1 MNSAVRLEATYDE
14 PKLFAEITSCIK
26 SGKSIR
32 RDLPNGGRVHIDRPL
47 PFLCV
52 HIGEE
57 NDQQVARETVR
68 ANASYVIAKDMT
80 FAARLVDVIAKA
92 LQEKFGSFLLFEI
105 AEFETDRFLTKDVPF
120 LQSFEVALWSSS
132 DENTRLA
139 TNAFAKAVKGSE
151 IRFRTPKV
159 EIRETTPQEDSHFL
173 SSPDHCFI
181 KVRFA
186 PVYKQPG
193 SQDIYPELYERLIAM
208 MSDAGLQ
215 AFASFINYDQP
226 KKLTTHRALGR
237 KAFVDAVVRTD
248 RNIDEVASAFDFL
261 LAVTPINAEAAFRE
275 FEESGFKK
283 QPTFLYRPLSYR
295 VDAVK
300 KKLFSISF
308 DHLEDPVLYQLYRE
322 KQQELDLQ
330 LSMLAARRT
339 PKFVE
344 FSRALYGPVEPSL
357 LTEARKILDK
367 SATASPVDGGEK
379 SYADCFYVE
388 SRARAMI
395 ASYHR
400 ELKDFD
406 VSVELRDDL
415 PSGLM
420 VSGHRLLISRSTKM
434 DMHRVEP
441 LLSHEIGVHL
451 LTYFNGSAQGLR
463 LFRTGLAGYEGM
475 QEGLAVFS
483 EYLSGGMT
491 RERLRLIA
499 ARVVACAD
507 MLNGASFADVYG
519 MLRRDHGFT
528 EAGAFNLTLRIY
540 RGGGLSKDAIYLRG
554 LLELLNHLRH
564 GGELG
569 PFWMGKIAASHF
581 KVMEELATRGL
592 LRRPSVRPAFLQH
605 AVAQDRLEY
614 ARAGIEPLNM
624 IQPEER

>member
-1 MNSAVRLEATYDE
+1 MNSAVRLEAADDE
-14 PKLFAEITSCIK
+14 QKLFAEIASSIA

-32 RDLPNGGRVHIDRPL
+32 RDLPNGGRIHIDRPL

-52 HIGEE
+52 HIGDES
-57 NDQQVARETVR
+57 DQLVARETVQ
-68 ANASYVIAKDMT
+68 ANASYLIAKDVK
-80 FAARLVDVIAKA
+80 FAERLVGVIATA
-92 LQEKFGSFLLFEI
+92 LQDKVGSFLLFEI
-105 AEFETDRFLTKDVPF
+105 AELETDRFLTKDTPF
-120 LQSFEVALWSSS
+120 LQSFEVALWSSG

-139 TNAFAKAVKGSE
+139 TNVFAKAVKNSE

-159 EIRETTPQEDSHFL
+159 EIRETTPAEDRHFL
-173 SSPDHCFI
+173 PSPTYAFI

-186 PVYKQPG
+186 PVYKQLG
-193 SQDIYPELYERLIAM
+193 SQDIYPELFERLIAM
-208 MSDAGLQ
+208 MSDAALQ

-226 KKLTTHRALGR
+226 KKLSTHRALGR

-248 RNIDEVASAFDFL
+248 RSIDEVASAFDFL
-261 LAVTPINAEAAFRE
+261 LAVTPINAEAAYRE
-275 FEESGFKK
+275 FEQSGFKRH
-283 QPTFLYRPLSYR
+283 PTFLYRPLSYR
-295 VDAVK
+295 VDSVK

-330 LSMLAARRT
+330 LSMLAERRT

-357 LTEARKILDK
+357 LAEAQKILDR
-367 SATASPVDGGEK
+367 SATASPVSGEDK

-400 ELKDFD
+400 ELKEFD

-420 VSGHRLLISRSTKM
+420 VSGHRLLISRSTRM

-491 RERLRLIA
+491 RDRLRLIA
-499 ARVVACAD
+499 ARVVACGA
-507 MLNGASFADVYG
+507 MLNGATFAEVFTI
-519 MLRRDHGFT
+519 LRHDHGFT
-528 EAGAFNLTLRIY
+528 DAGAFNLTLRIY

-554 LLELLNHLRH
+554 LLQLLHHLRN

-605 AVAQDRLEY
+605 AAAQDRLEY
-614 ARAGIEPLNM
+614 ARAGIEPLDM